1 MSKTIIPSKELKN
14 FKDLSENNQKNINQ
28 LGLIEFQ
35 IQKLSQEKLLISD
48 TIIKIE
54 NNFQSEVD
62 KLKEKYGDGN
72 LDLSTGEFTEVKNTE
87 ETITK

>member
-1 MSKTIIPSKELKN
+1 MSKTIIPSKELEN